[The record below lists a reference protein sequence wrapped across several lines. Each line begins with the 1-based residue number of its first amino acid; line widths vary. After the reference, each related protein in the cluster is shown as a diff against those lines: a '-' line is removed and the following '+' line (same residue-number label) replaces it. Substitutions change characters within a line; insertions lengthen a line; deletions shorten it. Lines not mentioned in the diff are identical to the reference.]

1 MPSSVQKQHT
11 QNADSPPALLA
22 AHVTPFESVSNSDV
36 YNNVFD
42 DFGNCRVLLIGD
54 ASHGTSEFY
63 AARAELSKYMIEHH
77 GFNIVAIEGDWPD
90 AEAVDRYVRRR
101 LPIEKEIGISAGG
114 KTDDKDKPFLRF
126 PTWMW
131 RNLEVQ
137 EFVEW
142 LRCHNAGMDSHDGV
156 GFYGLD
162 LYSLR
167 NSMHAVIEY
176 LDLVDSNMAD
186 VARRRYDDLLTW
198 ADEPH
203 EYGLKAAA
211 TKFDGYEKEVILM
224 LADLLKKR
232 VKYSSVSWDGD
243 EFHGG
248 EQNARV
254 VAGKSSTPKGGI

>member
-1 MPSSVQKQHT
+1 
-11 QNADSPPALLA
+11 
-22 AHVTPFESVSNSDV
+22 
-36 YNNVFD
+36 
-42 DFGNCRVLLIGD
+42 
-54 ASHGTSEFY
+54 
-63 AARAELSKYMIEHH
+63 
-77 GFNIVAIEGDWPD
+77 
-90 AEAVDRYVRRR
+90 
-101 LPIEKEIGISAGG
+101 
-114 KTDDKDKPFLRF
+114 
-126 PTWMW
+126 
-131 RNLEVQ
+131 
-137 EFVEW
+137 
-142 LRCHNAGMDSHDGV
+142 
-156 GFYGLD
+156 
-162 LYSLR
+162 
-167 NSMHAVIEY
+167 MHAVIEY